1 MIIAFDTETE
11 CFRPGLRSP
20 PIVCVQW
27 SIDGGPA
34 HLMTGRGEFAN
45 ACGTLS
51 PPSPHTFSSL
61 LRHWL
66 NDPGTLLVGHNVAYD
81 LACFAAHDPT
91 LLGPIFLAYRQN
103 RVTDTMLRQK
113 LADIGRGR
121 YRGFFN
127 GPVWIPCQYNL
138 GDVGGRHGFRVDK
151 DDPWRLRYAELRDV
165 PLAEWPEGAISYA
178 LNDPKATWHAYAG
191 QASRYPAELLVDEF
205 NQARKFWGLHLAE
218 VWGLR
223 TSLRGVMSLEKGAR
237 ERLEQLEELLKDP
250 AGCGHSPLKA
260 HAENCSLCR
269 ATPPLVKPDGVRDTK
284 AAKAR
289 MRLVWEQAQRDGKP
303 FELRATKSG
312 DVCLDSDACNG
323 SGDPLLEAY
332 AELSSFKKVL
342 ANDVEAL
349 KLGVVHP
356 IHTHF
361 DIAETGRTT
370 SAKPNVQNPRRLAG
384 VRECYVPRGY
394 KG

>member
-1 MIIAFDTETE
+1 MIVAFDTETE
-11 CFRPGLRSP
+11 LFRPGFMAP

-27 SIDGGPA
+27 CVDGGQA
-34 HLMTGRGEFAN
+34 HLMTAWGEMTNGNALGRTDEPN
-45 ACGTLS
+45 PL
-51 PPSPHTFSSL
+51 SSL
-61 LRHWL
+61 LSYWL

-81 LACFAAHDPT
+81 LACFAAHDPG
-91 LLGPIFLAYRQN
+91 LLAPIFLAYRQN
-103 RVTDTMLRQK
+103 RITDTMLRQK

-151 DDPWRLRYAELRDV
+151 EDPWRLRYAELRDV
-165 PLAEWPEGAISYA
+165 SLAEWPEGAIKYA
-178 LNDPKATWHAYAG
+178 LDDPRATWAAYAG
-191 QASRYPAELLVDEF
+191 QANRYPAELLVDEF

-237 ERLEQLEELLKDP
+237 EELAELEGLLKAP
-250 AGCGHSPLKA
+250 GNGAA
-260 HAENCSLCR
+260 
-269 ATPPLVKPDGVRDTK
+269 PLVKPDGVRDTK
-284 AAKAR
+284 AAKQR
-289 MRLVWEQAQRDGKP
+289 MREACAEMGIEPRL
-303 FELRATKSG
+303 TKSG
-312 DVCLDSDACNG
+312 DVCLDSDACN
-323 SGDPLLEAY
+323 SVSDPLLEAY
-332 AELSSFKKVL
+332 AKLSSFKKVL

-370 SAKPNVQNPRRLAG
+370 SSKPNVQNPRRLAG